1 MQDKHRPFRLT
12 LSSPTKPEH
21 RGSALLEEDV
31 EWGDD
36 VDLDVRQGGV
46 QLQPLGREGARS
58 REGAGAKGRAP
69 EAARGP
75 RRLERAKGPGDEAEL
90 GGRSPWDRRRREAL
104 DSKSL
109 RDTGSMPGYD
119 SQRVTQCLSHSVLH
133 PLFLD
138 LWISRAS

>member
-1 MQDKHRPFRLT
+1 M
-12 LSSPTKPEH
+12 
-21 RGSALLEEDV
+21 

-36 VDLDVRQGGV
+36 VDLDVRQGSV

-69 EAARGP
+69 GRAPEAARGP
-75 RRLERAKGPGDEAEL
+75 TRLERAKGPGDQAEL
-90 GGRSPWDRRRREAL
+90 GGRSPWDRHRREAL

-119 SQRVTQCLSHSVLH
+119 SQRVTQGLA
-133 PLFLD
+133 PNFLD
-138 LWISRAS
+138 IARELVTLFGKRNA